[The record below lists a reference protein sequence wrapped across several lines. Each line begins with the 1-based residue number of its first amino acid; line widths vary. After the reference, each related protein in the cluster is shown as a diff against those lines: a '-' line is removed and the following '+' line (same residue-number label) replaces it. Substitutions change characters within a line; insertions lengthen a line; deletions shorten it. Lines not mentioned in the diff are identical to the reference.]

1 MFSEYILKR
10 QILLQKFGYLLW
22 KTELAKRVS
31 QIMAGVNIVTFG
43 GLTKHILMISGI
55 FFNNLYDDE
64 QDDFGSD
71 NEERENKNDD

>member
-1 MFSEYILKR
+1 M
-10 QILLQKFGYLLW
+10 
-22 KTELAKRVS
+22 AKRVS

-64 QDDFGSD
+64 QDDFGSN
-71 NEERENKNDD
+71 NEESEDKNED

>member
-1 MFSEYILKR
+1 
-10 QILLQKFGYLLW
+10 
-22 KTELAKRVS
+22 
-31 QIMAGVNIVTFG
+31 MAGVNIVTFG
-43 GLTKHILMISGI
+43 GLTKHNLMISGI